1 MDMRISSR
9 LISLFAFC
17 AALTAFD
24 RAAGAVEIKLVA
36 SNAVKEAYTQL
47 LPAFEKS
54 TGNKVSVSW
63 GGTGDIS
70 KRIADGEP
78 ADIVIITDVG
88 IEGLV
93 KQGKLNAAGRV
104 SVAKSPT
111 GAAVRAGAPKPDLS
125 SVDALKKTLVAA
137 KAIVVTPGPS
147 SPFLHQLFDRLGIGA
162 EMKAKEVHP
171 ASGEILSQPVI
182 DGKADIVFSLA
193 SELINVKG
201 VEYVRHLPPGAE
213 IVLNYVAAFHT
224 AAPQPEAAK
233 ALVKFLTT
241 PEAVKVLKQ
250 TGLEPG

>member
-1 MDMRISSR
+1 MRILSQR
-9 LISLFAFC
+9 ISLVALC
-17 AALTAFD
+17 AVMTAFGH
-24 RAAGAVEIKLVA
+24 AADAAEIKLVA
-36 SNAVKEAYTQL
+36 SNAVKEAYTRL
-47 LPAFEKS
+47 LPAFEKA
-54 TGNKVSVSW
+54 TGNKVTVSW
-63 GGTGDIS
+63 GGTADIS
-70 KRIADGEP
+70 KRINEGEP

-88 IEGLV
+88 IDGLV
-93 KQGKLNAAGRV
+93 KQGKLASAGRV

-125 SVDALKKTLVAA
+125 SVDALKKTLIAS

-147 SPFLHQLFDRLGIGA
+147 NPFLHQLFDKLGIGA
-162 EMKAKEVHP
+162 EMEAKEVQP
-171 ASGEILSQPVI
+171 AAGQILSQPVI

-201 VEYVRHLPPGAE
+201 IEYVRHLPPGAE

-224 AAPQPEAAK
+224 GSEQSEAAK

-241 PEAVKVLKQ
+241 SDAVKVLKQ